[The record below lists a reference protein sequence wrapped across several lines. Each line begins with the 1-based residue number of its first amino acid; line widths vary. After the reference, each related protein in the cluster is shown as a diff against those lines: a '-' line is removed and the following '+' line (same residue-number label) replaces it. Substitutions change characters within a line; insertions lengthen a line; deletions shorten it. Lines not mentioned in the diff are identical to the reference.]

1 MMRHSPGCGPPS
13 RAVLFAAIHRQA
25 TEPSHAS
32 GPTGRLTVM
41 SSCLVVSVGP
51 ILVCGSLGGG
61 LRLDYS
67 GFRREQGIKAD
78 CEQDG
83 SQGISGL
90 HLPPTPVRDLRD

>member
-1 MMRHSPGCGPPS
+1 MRHSPGCGPPS
-13 RAVLFAAIHRQA
+13 RAVLFADIHRQA

-61 LRLDYS
+61 LRL
-67 GFRREQGIKAD
+67 GFSSLRRERGIKAD
-78 CEQDG
+78 RE
-83 SQGISGL
+83 
-90 HLPPTPVRDLRD
+90 